1 MRISTFRGGVHP
13 PYMKQLAMKSEIQ
26 RAVVPEKLTV
36 PLVQHIGAPCGPTVE
51 VGQSVKEGQVIGET
65 HAFVTSP
72 VHSPVSG
79 KVKRI
84 EKTLHP
90 LGFNT
95 PSIIIET
102 NEEGLKDYM
111 KPLGAEPDKIDI
123 KLMLERIQKAGIV
136 GLGGATFPAH
146 VKFSPPKDKS
156 IDTFIVNGVECEPY
170 LTADYRVMLERAEDV
185 LLGAKMIA
193 KILGV
198 KRTIVAVEDNKP
210 EAIENLKGKVKD
222 GSGDVELLATK
233 YPQGAEKVL
242 IKALLDREVP
252 SGGLPMDVG
261 VVVSNVGTSL
271 AVCEAVRDGK
281 PLIDRVVTITG
292 NGVKNPGNYLVKI
305 GVMLRSLIDQAGGI
319 VGKVGKLVI
328 GGPMMG
334 IAQPT
339 FDVPVIKGTSG
350 VLLLQEEKYMKQEHM
365 PCIKCTFCV
374 QSCPVYLIPSRL
386 SIIAE
391 AQNWK
396 LAEQYG
402 VNDCIECGCC
412 TYVCPSKRPIVQWIK
427 TTKMKLRKLKAR
439 ETV

>member
-1 MRISTFRGGVHP
+1 
-13 PYMKQLAMKSEIQ
+13 
-26 RAVVPEKLTV
+26 
-36 PLVQHIGAPCGPTVE
+36 
-51 VGQSVKEGQVIGET
+51 
-65 HAFVTSP
+65 
-72 VHSPVSG
+72 
-79 KVKRI
+79 
-84 EKTLHP
+84 
-90 LGFNT
+90 
-95 PSIIIET
+95 
-102 NEEGLKDYM
+102 
-111 KPLGAEPDKIDI
+111 
-123 KLMLERIQKAGIV
+123 
-136 GLGGATFPAH
+136 

-185 LLGAKMIA
+185 LLGAKMIT
-193 KILGV
+193 KILGA

-210 EAIENLKGKVKD
+210 EAIETLKGKLND
-222 GSGDVELLATK
+222 GSGDVEVLATK

-292 NGVKNPGNYLVKI
+292 NGIKNPGNYLVKI
-305 GVMLRSLIDQAGGI
+305 GVMLQSLIDQAGGI
-319 VGKVGKLVI
+319 VGKVGKLVV

-350 VLLLQEEKYMKQEHM
+350 VLLLQEEESMKQEHM

-374 QSCPVYLIPSRL
+374 QACPVYLLPSRL

-391 AQNWK
+391 AQNWN
-396 LAEQYG
+396 LAEQFG